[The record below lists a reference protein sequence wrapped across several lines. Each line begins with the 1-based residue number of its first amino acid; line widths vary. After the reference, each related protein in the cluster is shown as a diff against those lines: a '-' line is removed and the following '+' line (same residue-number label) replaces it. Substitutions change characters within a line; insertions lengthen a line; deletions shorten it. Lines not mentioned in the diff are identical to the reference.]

1 MTQQLSWIER
11 LTTNQKAR
19 GSNPFWVTK
28 LKLTR
33 TCEFFYL
40 SNYILWILQTNI
52 NLSAFL
58 ELEQACSNLQASYRQ
73 AILEIVQACSN
84 SQGPYMDRSSQRQNR
99 PVLIRRT
106 LYRQVV
112 SEIVQACSNLQAS
125 YRQAISEI
133 VQACSN
139 SQGPYIDRPSQR
151 QYRPVLIRR
160 PHIDR
165 LSQRYYRPVLIRRDP
180 IWIGRLRD
188 RTGLF

>member
-58 ELEQACSNLQASYRQ
+58 ELEQACSNLQ
-73 AILEIVQACSN
+73 
-84 SQGPYMDRSSQRQNR
+84 GPYMDRSSQRQNR

-106 LYRQVV
+106 LYRQAV

-133 VQACSN
+133 EQACSN

-160 PHIDR
+160 
-165 LSQRYYRPVLIRRDP
+165 DP
-180 IWIGRLRD
+180 IQIGYLRD
-188 RTGLF
+188 TTGLF

>member
-40 SNYILWILQTNI
+40 SNYILWILQTNT

-106 LYRQVV
+106 SYRCAN
-112 SEIVQACSNLQAS
+112 SEIVQACTNLQDLIYGGLTITKRSCFVLTAPFCQLDTS
-125 YRQAISEI
+125 FNCPAAIAIFLEQI
-133 VQACSN
+133 AC
-139 SQGPYIDRPSQR
+139 I
-151 QYRPVLIRR
+151 
-160 PHIDR
+160 
-165 LSQRYYRPVLIRRDP
+165 
-180 IWIGRLRD
+180 
-188 RTGLF
+188 

>member
-33 TCEFFYL
+33 MCEFFYL
-40 SNYILWILQTNI
+40 SNYILWILQTNT
-52 NLSAFL
+52 NLSVFL

-112 SEIVQACSNLQAS
+112 SEIVQACSNLQ
-125 YRQAISEI
+125 
-133 VQACSN
+133 
-139 SQGPYIDRPSQR
+139 
-151 QYRPVLIRR
+151 

-165 LSQRYYRPVLIRRDP
+165 PTLRYYRPVLIRRDP

-188 RTGLF
+188 STGLY